1 MREESCGAVIYNGKE
16 YLLLHYDAGHWD
28 FPKGNRE
35 EGETSKEAAV
45 REIEE
50 ETGIIELKF
59 DDFEKKIHYVYR
71 RGKDTIFKTVI
82 YFLADSKE
90 KKVVLSW
97 EHQGFEWLSYE
108 NALDRLTYENARE
121 VLTAAHTYRKQL
133 YQVKLDSFRSE

>member
-1 MREESCGAVIYNGKE
+1 MREESCGAVIYHGKE

-35 EGETSKEAAV
+35 PGETSKETAI

-50 ETGIIELKF
+50 ETGITNLKF
-59 DDFEKKIHYVYR
+59 DDFKKKIHYVYR
-71 RGKDTIFKTVI
+71 HGRDTIFKTVTF
-82 YFLADSKE
+82 FLAESKE
-90 KKVVLSW
+90 KKVVLSR

-121 VLTAAHTYRKQL
+121 VLTAVHTHRKHPQQL
-133 YQVKLDSFRSE
+133 KLDSF